1 MKKNTLRLIVATA
14 FAALSNGYVKGFV
27 KGELYKGSLKHIC
40 VPGLNCYSCPGALGS
55 CPMGS
60 LQSVLSSPMYK
71 VSLYVFGIIGLFG
84 TLFGRFACGFLC
96 PFGLVQELLNKIPFP
111 YKTKKLPGHKI
122 LKYLRYVVLLVF
134 VIVLPMFVTNRFGL
148 GEPWFCEYICPS
160 GILFG
165 SIPLL
170 AANKTL
176 FGRLGVRF
184 IIKLS
189 ILTVTILVSIII
201 YRPFC
206 KYLCP
211 LGAIYGLF
219 NPISLY
225 RYNFDKD
232 KCTSCGACVKACD
245 MNIKVYERIN
255 STECIRCGRCADSCA
270 NGAITTSF
278 DELRGRLKKHE

>member
-1 MKKNTLRLIVATA
+1 MKKNTFRLIFATA

-27 KGELYKGSLKHIC
+27 KGELYNGQMKHVC
-40 VPGLNCYSCPGALGS
+40 VPGLNCYSCPGAFGA

-60 LQSVLSSPMYK
+60 LQAVLSSPQYK
-71 VSLYVFGIIGLFG
+71 FSLYVFGIIGLFG
-84 TLFGRFACGFLC
+84 TILGRFACGFLC

-111 YKTKKLPGHKI
+111 VKSKKLPGHKV
-122 LKYLRYVVLLVF
+122 LKYLRYAILLVF
-134 VIVLPMFVTNRFGL
+134 VLALPMFVTDRFGM

-165 SIPLL
+165 SIPLM
-170 AANKTL
+170 AANDSL
-176 FGRLGVRF
+176 LGMIGIRF
-184 IIKLS
+184 FLKLS
-189 ILTVTILVSIII
+189 ILVGTIVLSIMV

-225 RYNFDKD
+225 RYGFDKD
-232 KCTSCGACVKACD
+232 KCIECNACVEACD
-245 MNIKVYERIN
+245 MNIKVYEKIN
-255 STECIRCGRCADSCA
+255 STECIRCGRCIDSCPE
-270 NGAITTSF
+270 GAITASF
-278 DELRGRLKKHE
+278 DELKRKLKKHE